1 MKRLVWS
8 VSVLAGA
15 ALLIPARSTGA
26 QGVTSAAVAG
36 RVTDDAGAPVPAA
49 SVTLSNGSTGAR
61 YTTRSADDGRYSFEN
76 AQVGGPYVIDVH
88 ALGFEAA
95 RVGGLTLTL
104 GQRVVRDF
112 TLKRTAV
119 EVAGV
124 TVTAENDPLR
134 STSHTGAATFISD
147 SALRNLPTTSR
158 NFTDFL
164 QTVPQVGS
172 GNAIDGQNSKFN
184 NIQIDGG
191 ANNDLFGLNPT
202 PGGDENANPIS
213 IEAVKEYQVLIAP
226 FDVRQGNFTGGLVN
240 AVTKSGTNEF
250 HGTAYTYFQNQ
261 SFVGTDTGGTNSTP
275 IGVGTYNQEQFG
287 FSLGGPIVRDKAHF
301 FVATDFQHY
310 AAPFT
315 GTQLPATGFVP
326 GLGISAGRAD
336 SVANILRTKYGFDP
350 GTIDPPTILN
360 PLQNVFGKVTAQL
373 GTNSQLEV
381 SENWVNSY
389 RQALTRGFSSPQSYR
404 PGYELSNSGWTYN
417 NTTNTVRAKWT
428 AQLGSK
434 YASEL
439 LVGYSRIRDH
449 RDFPNFV
456 PQILVNGNLATTVI
470 AAGAD
475 RFSQGNSLNQDI
487 YEVTENL
494 TFPRGSHLITLGTHN
509 EFIHFVNVFFPE
521 SYGVWAFSSPDS
533 LSTGLAYH
541 YERAIPANPVLRP
554 QGPVADW
561 HVQQYGVYAEDQWAP
576 TPRLTVT
583 AGLRMDL
590 PILDHPV
597 MNPALDTTT
606 GLKINTSDSPS
617 GNMLWSPR
625 LGVHY
630 DVTGDATT
638 ILRGGVGIFSG
649 RPPYVWM
656 SNAFSNT
663 GEEQVLLKCDAPN
676 VPAFTPALINPAN
689 DPLTCNGGG
698 TLTNLSRTINYFVPG
713 IKFPQDL
720 KVAVGADRRLP
731 WGVVGTFD
739 FLYTHSVNQF
749 YFTDLNLVGLQGVA
763 TGEGGR
769 PLYSTPSGGALPVQ
783 RISKAYGQVIVHTND
798 NRDRSFSFTEQFQ
811 KRFSDRLEFDV
822 GYTYSHSED
831 VFSLTSFVASSNL
844 NFAALD
850 GTLDHRNLRTSRFD
864 VPHKVSLSGTYH
876 LPAQFS
882 VSLIYLG
889 FSGQPFGYSISGDAN
904 GDGIFGND
912 MVYVPR
918 NVADITMCSRASST
932 APCVVSPAAYGAYDA
947 YIKGEDC
954 LRLNRGRL
962 LPRNSCRN
970 PWQNLLNARVT
981 KAIGTVNGQSVEITA
996 DMLNVLNFVNSSW
1009 GLQRETSTFETQFLL
1024 KLEGWDT
1031 ANQRGIYS
1039 FLPQTQNLAQ
1049 TGVGTSRWLLQVGL
1063 RYSL

>member
-1 MKRLVWS
+1 M
-8 VSVLAGA
+8 
-15 ALLIPARSTGA
+15 
-26 QGVTSAAVAG
+26 
-36 RVTDDAGAPVPAA
+36 
-49 SVTLSNGSTGAR
+49 
-61 YTTRSADDGRYSFEN
+61 
-76 AQVGGPYVIDVH
+76 
-88 ALGFEAA
+88 
-95 RVGGLTLTL
+95 
-104 GQRVVRDF
+104 
-112 TLKRTAV
+112 
-119 EVAGV
+119 
-124 TVTAENDPLR
+124 
-134 STSHTGAATFISD
+134 
-147 SALRNLPTTSR
+147 
-158 NFTDFL
+158 
-164 QTVPQVGS
+164 
-172 GNAIDGQNSKFN
+172 
-184 NIQIDGG
+184 
-191 ANNDLFGLNPT
+191 
-202 PGGDENANPIS
+202 
-213 IEAVKEYQVLIAP
+213 LIAP
-226 FDVRQGNFTGGLVN
+226 FDVRQGNFTGGFVN

-250 HGTAYTYFQNQ
+250 HGTAFSYFQNQ

-275 IGVGTYNQEQFG
+275 IGVGNYNQEQFG
-287 FSLGGPIVRDKAHF
+287 FSLGGPIVRDKVLF

-310 AAPFT
+310 AAPFS
-315 GTQLPATGFVP
+315 GLQLPATGFVP
-326 GLGISAGRAD
+326 SLGISAGRAD

-381 SENWVNSY
+381 SENWVNGY
-389 RQALTRGFSSPQSYR
+389 RGGLTRGFSSPANYR

-449 RDFPNFV
+449 RDFPNAV
-456 PQILVNGNLATTVI
+456 PQILVVGNLGTTDI
-470 AAGAD
+470 AAGSD

-494 TFPRGSHLITLGTHN
+494 TFPRGSHLITVGTHN

-521 SYGVWAFSSPDS
+521 SFGVWAFNSPDS
-533 LSTGLAYH
+533 LSSGLAYH

-576 TPRLTVT
+576 TPGLTVT
-583 AGLRMDL
+583 AGLRMDV

-597 MNPALDTTT
+597 TNPVLDTTT
-606 GLKINTSDSPS
+606 GLKINTGDSPS
-617 GNMLWSPR
+617 GNILWSPR

-663 GEEQVLLKCDAPN
+663 GMEQALLKCDAPN
-676 VPAFTPALINPAN
+676 VPPFIVAYINPAN

-698 TLTNLSRTINYFVPG
+698 TLTNLSRTINYFVPS

-720 KVAVGADRRLP
+720 KIAVGVDRRLP

-739 FLYTHSVNQF
+739 FLYTHSLNQF
-749 YFTDLNLVGLQGVA
+749 YFTDLNLVGVQGVA

-769 PLYSTPSGGALPVQ
+769 ALYTNSLVVTNNALAARRLSTAF
-783 RISKAYGQVIVHTND
+783 GQVIVHTND
-798 NRDRSFSFTEQFQ
+798 NRDRSFSLTEQFQ
-811 KRFSDRLEFDV
+811 KRFSDRLEFNV
-822 GYTYSHSED
+822 GYTYSHSQD

-864 VPHKVSLSGTYH
+864 TPHKVTVSGTYQ

-889 FSGQPFGYSISGDAN
+889 FSGQPFGYTISGDAN

-918 NVADITMCSRASST
+918 NAADITMST
-932 APCVVSPAAYGAYDA
+932 PADYAAYDA
-947 YIKGEDC
+947 YINGEDC

-970 PWQNLLNARVT
+970 PWQNLLNARVS
-981 KAIGTVNGQSVEITA
+981 KSIGTVNGQSVEITA
-996 DMLNVLNFVNSSW
+996 DMLNVLNLLNSSW
-1009 GLQRETSTFETQFLL
+1009 GLQRETTPFETQFLL
-1024 KLEGWDT
+1024 KLQGWDT
-1031 ANQRGIYS
+1031 ANQRGTYS
-1039 FLPQTQNLAQ
+1039 FLPQPKNQAQ
-1049 TGVGTSRWLLQVGL
+1049 PGAGTSRWLLQLGL
-1063 RYSL
+1063 RYNF